1 MKLVPRTL
9 LWRSFLLF
17 AILIVCSQLIAIYI
31 ARLNERE
38 PRAKQVAQQAVSIV
52 NLSRTALIAVPRE
65 RRRYLLTELHREEGI
80 RIYPADTG
88 AAAGRQAQRP
98 FGKIMEREIIQRLG
112 PETQVEFGRQG
123 VPGLWVSFAIEDD
136 TYWVALPRVQVGR
149 SIPQQLIL
157 WVGIS
162 ILLALLGAWLIAWRI
177 NRPLKALAASAQSLG
192 QGVQPAP
199 LAEDGP
205 EEVRTV
211 TRSFNRMNQDL
222 AQLNQERTVML
233 AGISHDLRTPLA
245 RLRLAVELQEGKT
258 DEKQRQGMVQDIAD
272 LDAIIGQFLAFV
284 RGTENEN
291 CESVDLNQLIHAT
304 QERYARSG
312 KQLQLDLGTLPAL
325 RLRPLAVQRLL
336 SNLLDN
342 AYRHG
347 GDDIT
352 VKTEA
357 HANSVCL
364 SVLDHG
370 PGIPPEHATRALQP
384 FSRLDTARSG
394 QSGAGLGLA
403 IVDQIARMH
412 GGRVELLARNGGGL
426 EARVSFP
433 V

>member
-1 MKLVPRTL
+1 MNLIPRTL

-17 AILIVCSQLIAIYI
+17 AILIVCSQLIALSL
-31 ARLNERE
+31 ARFNERE
-38 PRAKQVAQQAVSIV
+38 PRARQVAQQVVSIV

-65 RRRYLLTELHREEGI
+65 RRRYLLTELLRQEGI
-80 RIYPADTG
+80 RIYPAD
-88 AAAGRQAQRP
+88 AGETPGRKPRHA
-98 FGKIMEREIIQRLG
+98 FGKIIEREIIQRLG
-112 PETQVEFGRQG
+112 PSTQIEFGRQKL
-123 VPGLWVSFAIEDD
+123 PGLWVSFAIGDD
-136 TYWVALPRVQVGR
+136 TYWVALPR
-149 SIPQQLIL
+149 IPVERNLPKQLIL
-157 WVGIS
+157 WIGIS

-177 NRPLKALAASAQSLG
+177 NRPLTALVAGAHSIGKGA
-192 QGVQPAP
+192 QPAP

-211 TRSFNRMNQDL
+211 VRSFNRMSQDL

-258 DEKQRQGMVQDIAD
+258 DETQRLGMVQDIVD

-291 CESVDLNQLIHAT
+291 CESADLNLLIHAT
-304 QERYARSG
+304 HERYARSG
-312 KQLQLDLGTLPAL
+312 KQLQLDLGTLPTL
-325 RLRPLAVQRLL
+325 RLRPLAMQRLL

-347 GDDIT
+347 GDDVT
-352 VKTEA
+352 LKTETIDK
-357 HANSVCL
+357 HIVL
-364 SVLDHG
+364 TVLDRG
-370 PGIPPEHATRALQP
+370 PGIPPEHITRALQP
-384 FSRLDTARSG
+384 FSRLNSARSG

-403 IVDQIARMH
+403 IVDQIARLH
-412 GGRVELLARNGGGL
+412 GGKVALLTRTGGGL